1 MQVTPL
7 QKTSDFVRLDVL
19 VSLGIPGL
27 SEFTGR
33 RRLWAVTAH
42 LSRVMQKDQATSDLT
57 LDGSAE
63 DDRRIERIV
72 SYVDRM
78 SEELLFR
85 YSDAEELY
93 TLVKDSGLS
102 FAKHGPELDDEFA
115 RLHLDPWNALA
126 RLELAGVYA
135 GHLRHLAAVNEIME
149 AARTVAA
156 SRWGLDTLLPKIQ
169 ENIEAA
175 QR

>member
-1 MQVTPL
+1 MTSMYEAAVSAVKQSVRKRGLVGRGGTFLLEDDLVRAVQVTPL

-78 SEELLFR
+78 SE
-85 YSDAEELY
+85 
-93 TLVKDSGLS
+93 
-102 FAKHGPELDDEFA
+102 
-115 RLHLDPWNALA
+115 
-126 RLELAGVYA
+126 
-135 GHLRHLAAVNEIME
+135 
-149 AARTVAA
+149 
-156 SRWGLDTLLPKIQ
+156 
-169 ENIEAA
+169 
-175 QR
+175 